1 MAYSITPKDRSA
13 TKALRRIARERL
25 EDSVALV
32 DADRMPRVALIHELR
47 KNVKKTRALLR
58 LVRPGFDAYAREN
71 AALRDA
77 GRMLSDLRDADVL
90 AQSFDN
96 VATRVYMPPEA
107 LAALRDR
114 VIAAPIAARDPDAV
128 LKAHAEAIA
137 EVAGRARK
145 WEVAE
150 AGFEAFE
157 KGLERSWTAAQK
169 AMRAAETEPSGEAL
183 HLRRKR
189 VKDHWYHA
197 RILQPIWPEMMT
209 HHMAAAETLG
219 ETLGD
224 ARDLAYLAEALAA
237 LPEAAE
243 IRAAARDEEARLLAD
258 ARALGRPFLSEP
270 AGGLSCRWRGWW
282 DIWRE
287 A

>member
-1 MAYSITPKDRSA
+1 
-13 TKALRRIARERL
+13 
-25 EDSVALV
+25 
-32 DADRMPRVALIHELR
+32 
-47 KNVKKTRALLR
+47 
-58 LVRPGFDAYAREN
+58 
-71 AALRDA
+71 
-77 GRMLSDLRDADVL
+77 
-90 AQSFDN
+90 
-96 VATRVYMPPEA
+96 
-107 LAALRDR
+107 
-114 VIAAPIAARDPDAV
+114 
-128 LKAHAEAIA
+128 
-137 EVAGRARK
+137 
-145 WEVAE
+145 
-150 AGFEAFE
+150 
-157 KGLERSWTAAQK
+157 
-169 AMRAAETEPSGEAL
+169 
-183 HLRRKR
+183 KR